1 MNSFTRIS
9 LVAVMAV
16 LTIPVAHAEEQI
28 GPNRYAMTLKNVNVR
43 PGSAEEARK
52 TLSRIEGAAISL
64 CGAPHGSSSI
74 LKRAV
79 MKSDCFK
86 NSVAEAVRKIDNPL
100 INRLHDSLH

>member
-1 MNSFTRIS
+1 MNIFIRVG
-9 LVAVMAV
+9 LVAAMAV
-16 LTIPVAHAEEQI
+16 LTIPGAHAEEQI
-28 GPNRYAMTLKNVNVR
+28 GPNRYAMTLRNVNVH

-52 TLSRIEGAAISL
+52 TLSRIEGAALSL

-86 NSVAEAVRKIDNPL
+86 DSVAEAVRKIDNPL
-100 INRLHDSLH
+100 INRLHHPLR